1 MAEKVLIVD
10 DDVETLRLVG
20 LMLERQGYQI
30 SAADNGER
38 AIQKARADIPNLIL
52 LDVMMPDMS
61 GYEVARQ
68 LRTNDATSN
77 IPIIMFT
84 AKAQVDDKVE
94 GLESGA
100 DAYLTKPTQPREL
113 LAQVKALLARAK
125 ATQAVAPVPQQ
136 RPTQAMIPTKGLMI
150 GVLGAKGGL
159 GVSSLATNLAI
170 TIRKLTNENVVVADF
185 HPGSGDIGLSL
196 GYNSPNGVTQL
207 LQKKADEI
215 SPADVRSEIVA
226 HKSGIHVLVAPQRP
240 RDAVYTSRID
250 QFKMIAKHLPSISK
264 YAILDLGSSLPQ
276 MSQAVLKFCDELLVA
291 VEPTPLGVYQTKALI
306 DDLGELG
313 ISKGKIRVALV
324 NRQRTNLQ
332 LNWADVQEA
341 IEHTIAT
348 VITPAPDLAYKA
360 REINSPMVVQQPS
373 SLTAEQ
379 FTKLAS
385 AILQR

>member
-38 AIQKARADIPNLIL
+38 AVLKAQSDLPNLIL

-61 GYEVARQ
+61 GYEVARR
-68 LRTNDATSN
+68 LRANNSTAN

-113 LAQVKALLARAK
+113 LAQVKALLVRS
-125 ATQAVAPVPQQ
+125 QASRVAQPAVPAQVAPA
-136 RPTQAMIPTKGLMI
+136 RGYTI
-150 GVLGAKGGL
+150 GVLAAKGGL
-159 GVSSLATNLAI
+159 GVSSLATNLAV
-170 TIRKLTNENVVVADF
+170 TIYKLTRESVIVADF
-185 HPGSGDIGLSL
+185 TPGSGDIGLSL
-196 GYNSPNGVTQL
+196 GYNSPNGVVQL
-207 LQKKADEI
+207 LKKDAKSI
-215 SPADVRSEIVA
+215 TPIDVQQHVVA
-226 HKSGIHVLVAPQRP
+226 HQTGIHLFMSPQRP
-240 RDAVYTSRID
+240 RDAIYGTRVD
-250 QFKMIAKHLPSISK
+250 QFKSIARQLPSIAR
-264 YAILDLGSSLPQ
+264 YVILDLGSALPPVT
-276 MSQAVLKFCDELLVA
+276 QAILEDINEFLVV
-291 VEPTPLGVYQTKALI
+291 VEPTPIGALQTKALI
-306 DDLGELG
+306 DDMVSLGVR
-313 ISKGKIRVALV
+313 KNRIRVALV
-324 NRQRTNLQ
+324 NRQRTSLQ

-341 IEHTIAT
+341 IQHPIAT

-360 REINSPMVVQQPS
+360 LEINTPMVVQQPS

-385 AILQR
+385 TIIQQ